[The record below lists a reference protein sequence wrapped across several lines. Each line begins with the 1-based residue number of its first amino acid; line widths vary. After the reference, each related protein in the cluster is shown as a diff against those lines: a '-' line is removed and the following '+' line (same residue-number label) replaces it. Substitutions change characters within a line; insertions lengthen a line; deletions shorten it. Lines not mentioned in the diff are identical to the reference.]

1 MKLQLI
7 ANFYCSISRAPRQL
21 PGDMEAIA
29 FDASVKYQ
37 ACVLW
42 LGGVDLEVFRNK
54 IFKEGVQNTM
64 DNL

>member
-1 MKLQLI
+1 
-7 ANFYCSISRAPRQL
+7 
-21 PGDMEAIA
+21 MEAIA